1 MKVNMNM
8 DRFFIFDSLEEFN
21 NAYADLPKPNVAMC
35 KGLQGITYTS
45 HESYN
50 FLDILYSD
58 ANGNLSVSSEVLPTT
73 DNLTPIALCIVP
85 TYTFGL
91 FEKARWIS
99 LKYMNRANPEAGTI
113 SYHMFAADNPN
124 EYATNYIKPTWKLT
138 KDINNDKGK
147 TIYDTTSSTWP
158 VIPTFYNENNKW
170 NIDAF
175 GKGYLLSDING
186 YENTQIVKNNMIAN
200 NITYLTDDL
209 TTNKYGNGFKT
220 CLRYNTLGTKQGDW
234 YFGALGEF
242 LIMAEQ
248 YNTIN
253 TKLQQINAVYPNDC
267 INGLKVDGYMVNERA
282 DAMTSM
288 KIGIGGTSSQVCS
301 LMSYTDCVCLAMLQ
315 Y

>member
-1 MKVNMNM
+1 MNMN
-8 DRFFIFDSLEEFN
+8 RFFIFDSLEEFN

-35 KGLQGITYTS
+35 KGLQSITYTS
-45 HESYN
+45 HVVYN

-99 LKYMNRANPEAGTI
+99 LKYMDRANPETGSITYQLF
-113 SYHMFAADNPN
+113 SSETPN
-124 EYATNYIKPTWKLT
+124 EYATNYIKPTWNLT

-147 TIYDTTSSTWP
+147 TIYDTTNSTWP

-175 GKGYLLSDING
+175 GQGYLLSDING

-209 TTNKYGNGFKT
+209 TANNYGNGFKT
-220 CLRYNTLGTKQGDW
+220 CLRYSTLGTKQGDW

-242 LIMAEQ
+242 LIMTEQ
-248 YNTIN
+248 YNNIN

-267 INGLKVDGYMVNERA
+267 INGLRVDGYMVNERG

-288 KIGIGGTSSQVCS
+288 RIGIGGSTSQVCS
-301 LMSYTDCVCLAMLQ
+301 LMSYSSYICLAMLQ